1 MDWNVERDGRNFVI
15 TNLPTPP
22 KMKDGEVR
30 VPGYDNTALIVYWTD
45 GSLSSVTEVGN
56 EMMIALLYIARHR
69 PEIQKGDRFVMRRQ
83 LLLEVR

>member
-1 MDWNVERDGRNFVI
+1 MNWEVELDGRNFVI
-15 TNLPTPP
+15 ANLPTPP

-45 GSLSSVTEVGN
+45 GSLSPVTEVGN
-56 EMMIALLYIARHR
+56 EMMLALLYIARHR
-69 PEIQKGDRFVMRRQ
+69 PEVVKGDRFMMRNQ